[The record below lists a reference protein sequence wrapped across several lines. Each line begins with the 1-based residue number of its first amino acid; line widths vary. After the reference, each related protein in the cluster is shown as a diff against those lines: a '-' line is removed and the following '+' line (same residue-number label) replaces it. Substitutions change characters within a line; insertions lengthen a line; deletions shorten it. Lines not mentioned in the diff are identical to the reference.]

1 MAVLIEPNGG
11 ERLLILGDRNQS
23 GETMRIGKKSSR
35 HGLRGCLGGLW
46 LTPSVF
52 AAALTLP
59 LALPLAAPASANML
73 ITIDK
78 SAQQMSV
85 EVDGAQRYLWP
96 VSTGRPG
103 YDTPSGTFKPNRM
116 DADHFSQEWD
126 NAPMPDSIFFDLDG
140 HAIHGF
146 YDVKHLGRAVSHG
159 CVRLSPDHATT
170 LFSLVKAQGMS
181 ETKVVVA
188 GRTPGGDN
196 APVARSRLPA
206 SETAYGQQGYGQ
218 PSYGQP
224 SYGQQGYGQPTYA
237 QQGYGQPNYGQPS
250 YGQQSYGQPT
260 YAQRSYGA
268 QSNSGQPYYA
278 RPSYA
283 PPSYAPASPAQ
294 PSYAPPSYVPPAP
307 GYWQR

>member
-1 MAVLIEPNGG
+1 M
-11 ERLLILGDRNQS
+11 
-23 GETMRIGKKSSR
+23 
-35 HGLRGCLGGLW
+35 
-46 LTPSVF
+46 F

-59 LALPLAAPASANML
+59 LALPLVAPASANIL

-78 SAQQMSV
+78 SAQHMSV
-85 EVDGAQRYLWP
+85 EVDGAQRYSWP
-96 VSTGRPG
+96 ISTGRPG

-126 NAPMPDSIFFDLDG
+126 NAPMPHSIFFDLDG

-146 YDVKHLGRAVSHG
+146 YDVKHLSRAVSHG
-159 CVRLSPDHATT
+159 CVRLSPDHAST

-188 GRTPGGDN
+188 GHTPGGDTG
-196 APVARSRLPA
+196 PVARSHLPA
-206 SETAYGQQGYGQ
+206 NETAYSRQAYGQPSYNQGYAQPNYGQ

-224 SYGQQGYGQPTYA
+224 SYGQPT
-237 QQGYGQPNYGQPS
+237 
-250 YGQQSYGQPT
+250 YGQQSYGQPSYGQPT
-260 YAQRSYGA
+260 YGQQSYGQPNNGQPIYAQRSYGA
-268 QSNSGQPYYA
+268 QSYSGQSYYA

-283 PPSYAPASPAQ
+283 PPSYAQ
-294 PSYAPPSYVPPAP
+294 PSYAPPSYAQPAPSYAPPPP